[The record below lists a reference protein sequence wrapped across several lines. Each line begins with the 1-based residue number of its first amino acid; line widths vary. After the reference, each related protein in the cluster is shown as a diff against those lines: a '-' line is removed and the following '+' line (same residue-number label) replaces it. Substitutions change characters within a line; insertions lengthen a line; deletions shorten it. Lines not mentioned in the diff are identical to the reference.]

1 MNHIPTF
8 DYGQEHNGTDPAMT
22 SEAKPDNSF
31 STQHF
36 TFQAFHTHF
45 PTYQGDF
52 DKKKYIN
59 FNKEYF
65 LNYSI

>member
-1 MNHIPTF
+1 MVSNTMAHL
-8 DYGQEHNGTDPAMT
+8 AMT

-45 PTYQGDF
+45 PTYQGDL
-52 DKKKYIN
+52 KKK
-59 FNKEYF
+59 
-65 LNYSI
+65 SIHQF